1 MGVTGGLSASAGLPP
16 AKTGRQASR
25 GTRKASRDGALDPS
39 EKMDESTFHKLEFDA
54 IRDLLAGYCAT
65 DLGKS
70 LAATLKPSP
79 SSHQVQTWLRQA
91 QEMSNVTE
99 KHGLPPLGGV
109 HDVRELVK
117 ASAFP
122 TPLEANELVKIADT
136 LSATAGLRR
145 WFGAI
150 EGLAPT
156 LASLDRRVPDLTAIA
171 GVISEAIDER
181 CEIRDEASRKLGDLR
196 GAIADARRHLRLVF
210 DRIIKHAGQSGIL
223 QYGSATFHND
233 RYVLPLKAEYRGRV
247 QGIVHRSSDSGA
259 TLFVEPAESVELNN
273 TIVRLRDEES
283 KEITRI
289 LKALTGRINSDAPQI
304 LETLQALSLLDMI
317 AAKCRYMKK
326 RSCICPVID
335 EDGVLELH
343 AARHPLL
350 VEIFAEEQEAGKPPR
365 EVVPID
371 VRLGDDFD
379 VLMVTGPNTG
389 GKTVSLKTVGLLAL
403 MTQCGIPIPAGQG
416 SRLPVYRRIFID
428 IGDEQSLQQ
437 SLSTF
442 SSHLKTLQD
451 ILRRS
456 GDRTLVLIDELG
468 AGTDPDEGAA
478 IGQAI
483 VEELLTLGAKAIVT
497 THLGVL
503 KAVAFTNPR
512 VDNACVEFD
521 SRSLRPTFVL
531 KLGEPGNS
539 NALIIAKRLGLP
551 ARLIQRAKSFLDDRT
566 RALNKAI
573 AGTLDSRR
581 QAEQARRDARDAA
594 IASRRELDLLEK
606 DRVLLLE
613 RQEAFEAW
621 TKWIHQLTAGD
632 EVFVKSLNSLAKVVR
647 MQLHKQ
653 TALVSAGA
661 MDIDVSIRELTQP
674 GDNNGR

>member
-1 MGVTGGLSASAGLPP
+1 
-16 AKTGRQASR
+16 
-25 GTRKASRDGALDPS
+25 
-39 EKMDESTFHKLEFDA
+39 MDESTFHKLEFDA
-54 IRDLLAGYCAT
+54 IRELVGGYCAT
-65 DLGKS
+65 NLGKS
-70 LAATLKPSP
+70 LAVTLKPST
-79 SSHQVQTWLRQA
+79 SSAQVKTWLLQA
-91 QEMSNVTE
+91 QEMANLAE
-99 KHGLPPLGGV
+99 EHGLPPLGGV

-122 TPLEANELVKIADT
+122 TPLEADQLVKIAET
-136 LSATAGLRR
+136 LWATAALRR
-145 WFGAI
+145 WFRAI
-150 EGLAPT
+150 DGLAPT
-156 LASLDRRVPDLTAIA
+156 LASVDRRVLDLTATA
-171 GVISEAIDER
+171 EVISQAIDER
-181 CEIRDEASRKLGDLR
+181 GEVRDEASGKLASIR
-196 GAIADARRHLRLVF
+196 GAIRDARRHLRTVF
-210 DRIIKHAGQSGIL
+210 DRIIKNAGQSGIL

-233 RYVLPLKAEYRGRV
+233 RFVLPLKAEYRGRV

-259 TLFVEPAESVELNN
+259 TLFVEPSESVELNN
-273 TIVRLRDEES
+273 SIVRLREDET

-289 LKALTGRINSDAPQI
+289 LKALTQQISADAPRI
-304 LETLQALSLLDMI
+304 LETLRAISLLDLI
-317 AAKCRYMKK
+317 AAKCRYMEK
-326 RSCICPVID
+326 RSCICPAID
-335 EDGVLELH
+335 EDNVLELR

-350 VEIFAEEQEAGKPPR
+350 VELFADEAEAGQPPR

-403 MTQCGIPIPAGQG
+403 MTQCGIPIPVGEG

-442 SSHLKTLQD
+442 SAHLATLQE
-451 ILRRS
+451 IIQKS
-456 GDRTLVLIDELG
+456 GERTLVLIDELG

-483 VEELLTLGAKAIVT
+483 VAELLSLGAKAIVT

-503 KAVAFTNPR
+503 KAVAFTSPR

-521 SRSLRPTFVL
+521 VESLRPTYVM

-539 NALIIAKRLGLP
+539 NALIIAKRCGFP
-551 ARLIQRAKSFLDDRT
+551 ARLIQMAKSFLDDRT

-594 IASRRELDLLEK
+594 MASQQERDQLEK
-606 DRVLLLE
+606 DRVLLME
-613 RQEAFEAW
+613 KQEAFEAW
-621 TKWIHQLTAGD
+621 TTWVHELKARD
-632 EVFVKSLNSLAKVVR
+632 EVFVKSLNCVAKVVR

-653 TALVSAGA
+653 TALVSTGV
-661 MDIDVSIRELTQP
+661 MDVDVSIHELTQP
-674 GDNNGR
+674 RDENGR

>member
-1 MGVTGGLSASAGLPP
+1 
-16 AKTGRQASR
+16 
-25 GTRKASRDGALDPS
+25 
-39 EKMDESTFHKLEFDA
+39 MDESTFHKLEFDA
-54 IRDLLAGYCAT
+54 IRELLGGYCAT
-65 DLGKS
+65 NLGKS
-70 LAATLKPSP
+70 LAVTLKPST
-79 SSHQVQTWLRQA
+79 SSAQVKTWLLQA
-91 QEMSNVTE
+91 QEMANLAE
-99 KHGLPPLGGV
+99 EHGLPPLGGV

-122 TPLEANELVKIADT
+122 APLEADQLVKIAET
-136 LSATAGLRR
+136 LWATATLRR
-145 WFGAI
+145 WFRTVD
-150 EGLAPT
+150 GLAPT
-156 LASLDRRVPDLTAIA
+156 LASVDRRVLDLTATA
-171 GVISEAIDER
+171 EVISQAIDER
-181 CEIRDEASRKLGDLR
+181 GEVRDEASGKLANIR
-196 GAIADARRHLRLVF
+196 GAIRDAQRHLRTVF
-210 DRIIKHAGQSGIL
+210 DRIIKNAGQSGIL
-223 QYGSATFHND
+223 QYGGATFHND
-233 RYVLPLKAEYRGRV
+233 RFVLPLKAEYRGRV

-259 TLFVEPAESVELNN
+259 TLFVEPSESVELNN
-273 TIVRLRDEES
+273 SIVRLREDEA

-289 LKALTGRINSDAPQI
+289 LKALTQRISADAPQI
-304 LETLQALSLLDMI
+304 LETLRAISLLDLI
-317 AAKCRYMKK
+317 AAKCRYMAK
-326 RSCICPVID
+326 RSCICPVIG
-335 EDGVLELH
+335 EDNVLELRS
-343 AARHPLL
+343 ARHPLL
-350 VEIFAEEQEAGKPPR
+350 VELFADEAEAGQQPR

-403 MTQCGIPIPAGQG
+403 MTQCGIPIPVGEG

-442 SSHLKTLQD
+442 SAHLATLQE
-451 ILRRS
+451 IIQKS
-456 GDRTLVLIDELG
+456 GERTLVLIDELG

-483 VEELLTLGAKAIVT
+483 VAELLSLGAKAIVT

-521 SRSLRPTFVL
+521 VESLSPTYVM

-539 NALIIAKRLGLP
+539 NALIIAKRCGFP
-551 ARLIQRAKSFLDDRT
+551 ARLIQMAKSFLDDRT

-594 IASRRELDLLEK
+594 IASEQERDRLEK
-606 DRVLLLE
+606 DRVVLLE
-613 RQEAFEAW
+613 KQEAFEAW
-621 TKWIHQLTAGD
+621 TKWVHELKARD
-632 EVFVKSLNSLAKVVR
+632 EVFVKSLNCVAKVVR

-653 TALVSAGA
+653 SALVSTGV
-661 MDIDVSIRELTQP
+661 MDVDVSIRELTQP
-674 GDNNGR
+674 GEENGR

>member
-1 MGVTGGLSASAGLPP
+1 
-16 AKTGRQASR
+16 
-25 GTRKASRDGALDPS
+25 
-39 EKMDESTFHKLEFDA
+39 MDESTFHKLEFDA

-65 DLGKS
+65 NLGKR
-70 LAATLKPSP
+70 LAVTLKPAT
-79 SSHQVQTWLRQA
+79 SSAQVKTWLLQA
-91 QEMSNVTE
+91 QEMANLTDN
-99 KHGLPPLGGV
+99 HGLPPLGGV

-122 TPLEANELVKIADT
+122 APLEADQLVKIAET
-136 LSATAGLRR
+136 LWATASLRR

-150 EGLAPT
+150 AGLAPT
-156 LASLDRRVPDLTAIA
+156 MASIDRRVLDLTAPA
-171 GVISEAIDER
+171 QVISNAIDER
-181 CEIRDEASRKLGDLR
+181 GEVRDEASGKLATIRNAICEARRKLR
-196 GAIADARRHLRLVF
+196 TVF

-233 RYVLPLKAEYRGRV
+233 RFVLPLKAEYRGRV

-259 TLFVEPAESVELNN
+259 TLFVEPSESVELNN
-273 TIVRLRDEES
+273 SIVRLRDDET

-289 LKALTGRINSDAPQI
+289 LKALTQRISSDAPQI
-304 LETLQALSLLDMI
+304 LETLRAIALLDVV
-317 AAKCRYMKK
+317 AAKCRYMEK
-326 RSCICPVID
+326 RSCVCPAIN
-335 EDGVLELH
+335 EDDVLELR

-350 VEIFAEEQEAGKPPR
+350 VELFAEEVEAGHPPR
-365 EVVPID
+365 QVVPID

-389 GKTVSLKTVGLLAL
+389 GKTVTLKTVGLLAM
-403 MTQCGIPIPAGQG
+403 MTQCGIPIPVGEG
-416 SRLPVYRRIFID
+416 SRLPVYKRIFID

-442 SSHLKTLQD
+442 SAHLATLQE
-451 ILRRS
+451 IIRKS
-456 GDRTLVLIDELG
+456 SERTLVLIDELG

-483 VEELLTLGAKAIVT
+483 IAELLSLGAKAIVT

-503 KAVAFTNPR
+503 KAVAFTSPR

-521 SRSLRPTFVL
+521 VESLRPTYVL

-539 NALIIAKRLGLP
+539 NALIIAKRLGFP
-551 ARLIQRAKSFLDDRT
+551 SRLIQMAKSFLDDRT

-581 QAEQARRDARDAA
+581 QAEQARRDAREAA
-594 IASRRELDLLEK
+594 IASEIERDQLEK
-606 DRVLLLE
+606 DRVVLLE
-613 RQEAFEAW
+613 KQDAFEDW
-621 TKWIHQLTAGD
+621 MKWVHVLKTRD
-632 EVFVKSLNSLAKVVR
+632 EVFVKSLNCIAKVVR

-653 TALVSAGA
+653 TALVSTGV
-661 MDIDVSIRELTQP
+661 MDVEVSIRELTQP
-674 GDNNGR
+674 GLDNGQ